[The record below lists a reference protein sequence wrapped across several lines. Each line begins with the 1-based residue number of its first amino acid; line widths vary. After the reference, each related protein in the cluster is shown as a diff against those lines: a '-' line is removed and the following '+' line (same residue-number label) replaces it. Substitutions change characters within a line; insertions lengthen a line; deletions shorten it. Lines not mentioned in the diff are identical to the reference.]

1 MRRQAASM
9 VTFYDD
15 RSVQITS
22 DQFRV
27 RGRAYP
33 LRSLARVWHR
43 RGRRSWRATAG
54 RGALGM
60 ALLVPLGTAVL
71 GLVVALQIHASA
83 TVTVA
88 LIGGACLL
96 GLAVGP
102 LADLLLDRLDR
113 SYDRG
118 SHVREIWAEIQGRQ
132 VLLLRTA
139 DAQRFGRIYRALQR
153 AIEGPTVVGASG
165 RRPRFSPTA
174 GYSAG
179 HGHRGRDRPG
189 Q

>member
-1 MRRQAASM
+1 M
-9 VTFYDD
+9 VMYYDD

-22 DQFRV
+22 DEFRV
-27 RGRAYP
+27 DGRGYP
-33 LRSLARVWHR
+33 LGTLTRVWHR
-43 RGRRSWRATAG
+43 RGRRSWRRVAG

-60 ALLVPLGTAVL
+60 VLLVPLGTAAL
-71 GLVVALQIHASA
+71 GLVVALQLNASA

-88 LIGGACLL
+88 LVGAAVLL
-96 GLAVGP
+96 GLAVRP

-118 SHVREIWAEIQGRQ
+118 SHDREIWAEIQGRQ
-132 VLLLRTA
+132 IRLLQTD

-153 AIEGPTVVGASG
+153 AIEAPSPRAV

-174 GYSAG
+174 GGHLAG
-179 HGHRGRDRPG
+179 HRQRGHDRPG